1 MILKKSK
8 YTRIAKVIDDVF
20 LLYNIASGSECLISS
35 QEKVWL
41 ESEDYSDTPFFGELY
56 NLGIL
61 VDARVDEESCLEL
74 ERKINAYSKIRTDF
88 GLVIAPTMDC
98 NARCFYCYENET
110 RKNLYM
116 DEATKETLI
125 NYILRNAK
133 GKKKVFLSWFGGEP
147 LLCSRL
153 IREVSKPVIAY
164 CQENDIEYEA
174 ELTTNGFYIDRIL
187 DSMSELCIQDTQIT
201 LDGFADEY
209 EARKKYVDG
218 TNSWNKAVSN
228 IFDASISGNHIT
240 IRMNFDKRN
249 IASIKEATSYLLGD
263 SRWNNNIS
271 IYYYPLEPCGECID
285 ESIFYSEDEYESAL
299 TDLYL
304 DLYHLHY
311 YDTHRRALD
320 FTRMSLP
327 CYGGTLATVAV
338 DYSGS
343 LYQCQHL
350 LCREEFAIGNLTD
363 GVIIN
368 RTVLDWYDGSLPKS
382 CRGCDVL
389 PLCQGGCVTKR
400 NLGQD
405 KYLCHM
411 SKYRISII
419 EKIKTAYYKA
429 ELLNEGG
436 VSNDRY

>member
-1 MILKKSK
+1 
-8 YTRIAKVIDDVF
+8 
-20 LLYNIASGSECLISS
+20 
-35 QEKVWL
+35 
-41 ESEDYSDTPFFGELY
+41 
-56 NLGIL
+56 
-61 VDARVDEESCLEL
+61 
-74 ERKINAYSKIRTDF
+74 
-88 GLVIAPTMDC
+88 
-98 NARCFYCYENET
+98 
-110 RKNLYM
+110 
-116 DEATKETLI
+116 
-125 NYILRNAK
+125 
-133 GKKKVFLSWFGGEP
+133 
-147 LLCSRL
+147 
-153 IREVSKPVIAY
+153 
-164 CQENDIEYEA
+164 
-174 ELTTNGFYIDRIL
+174 
-187 DSMSELCIQDTQIT
+187 
-201 LDGFADEY
+201 
-209 EARKKYVDG
+209 
-218 TNSWNKAVSN
+218 
-228 IFDASISGNHIT
+228 
-240 IRMNFDKRN
+240 
-249 IASIKEATSYLLGD
+249 
-263 SRWNNNIS
+263 
-271 IYYYPLEPCGECID
+271 
-285 ESIFYSEDEYESAL
+285 
-299 TDLYL
+299 
-304 DLYHLHY
+304 
-311 YDTHRRALD
+311 
-320 FTRMSLP
+320 MSLP